1 MAPSWWSMAG
11 SSASDDCWCKMR
23 LLPQGWQGG
32 DPRQQMGIW
41 GALELL
47 TRVGTGEYANVPMD
61 RGIPTGLQ
69 IEHRVPH
76 VGYLVYARLA
86 DCFHG
91 AENQIRRRAPLG
103 DIITLEATPQG
114 HRR

>member
-1 MAPSWWSMAG
+1 
-11 SSASDDCWCKMR
+11 
-23 LLPQGWQGG
+23 
-32 DPRQQMGIW
+32 
-41 GALELL
+41 
-47 TRVGTGEYANVPMD
+47 
-61 RGIPTGLQ
+61 
-69 IEHRVPH
+69 
-76 VGYLVYARLA
+76 VYARLA